1 MTDITYRL
9 QKTPQENVGM
19 ETAETLKA
27 ENYIKGKQKML
38 EWGSGG
44 STLYFPSLVKK
55 YVSIEHDRF
64 WYDKIKPDIK
74 DNVEY
79 YYVPPH
85 EEKFDVDLD
94 TNAFDILKGSD
105 NFYNH
110 DYNYL
115 NSNDFLLTIQ
125 WEQNGRTTKINK
137 KDGKVYWK
145 TRGGFDWHCGIDYI
159 KKPLELTHRD
169 YDVILVD
176 GRCRSMCAYISQQLL
191 KDDGYLMIHD
201 FNHRKYYHGILKYY
215 DIVDSVESLVIL
227 HKK

>member
-1 MTDITYRL
+1 MTDITYKL
-9 QKTPQENVGM
+9 QKSPQENVGM

-44 STLYFPSLVKK
+44 STLYFPSLVKE
-55 YVSIEHDRF
+55 YVSIEHDKV
-64 WYDKIKPDIK
+64 WYDKIKTDIS
-74 DNVEY
+74 DNVNLY
-79 YYVPPH
+79 HVLMH

-94 TNAFDILKGSD
+94 ANAFDILKGSD
-105 NFYNH
+105 DWYRNH
-110 DYNYL
+110 GTNEI
-115 NSNDFLLTIQ
+115 SNI
-125 WEQNGRTTKINK
+125 NGKI
-137 KDGKVYWK
+137 YWK

-159 KKPLELTHRD
+159 KKPLELPYRD